1 VAKNYRLFSRG
12 RFRHQAV
19 MGNLMAFEIEDA
31 KSLKSFD
38 PGEQKEHY

>member
-1 VAKNYRLFSRG
+1 
-12 RFRHQAV
+12 